1 MKTTLVAFAL
11 RPWRASQHWT
21 QAQAAAALGLS
32 LSAYRAAE
40 YRSDDRGTCS
50 KTLALLATAL
60 TRRAFVVMSNDFPD
74 AVFAAKEAAEAYAEE
89 ENRKN
94 KDGVEGREYGTRHRI
109 YYRCYDFSVR
119 H

>member
-50 KTLALLATAL
+50 KTLALLATDIQANARLGKWMAAAL
-60 TRRAFVVMSNDFPD
+60 DDPAVCWDMKADIRFWFSAFAQISAGPL
-74 AVFAAKEAAEAYAEE
+74 
-89 ENRKN
+89 
-94 KDGVEGREYGTRHRI
+94 
-109 YYRCYDFSVR
+109 
-119 H
+119 